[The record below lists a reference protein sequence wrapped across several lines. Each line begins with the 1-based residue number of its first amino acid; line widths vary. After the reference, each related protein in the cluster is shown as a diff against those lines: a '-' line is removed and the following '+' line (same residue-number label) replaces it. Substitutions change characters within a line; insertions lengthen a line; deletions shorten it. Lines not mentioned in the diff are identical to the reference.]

1 MKKVKFENRQGLDLV
16 GYLYPNDSNSIAVI
30 MMHGFGRNKDG
41 PSGYYKELS
50 KLISKK
56 YTVLRFDF
64 QACGESEGHFREFSI
79 RNYLKD
85 CDSAIEY
92 LKSLNCNEFYL
103 IGHSLGALVA
113 IKSSIKHGDVKKVIA
128 IAPPILVKLPQKEER
143 IHFEKQHNLTLWET
157 SKIIMR
163 FLWDKLSIQP
173 ISILRKI
180 NTYTTIIFSYEDKL
194 CDYKLLKPKIHDSFF
209 IEWKEIKG
217 ADHSFSKKI
226 HKQKLFKIIKDELKL

>member
-1 MKKVKFENRQGLDLV
+1 MKKIHFENKQGLDLI
-16 GYLYPNDSNSIAVI
+16 GYLYPNNSNSIAVI
-30 MMHGFGRNKDG
+30 MMHGFGRDKDG
-41 PSGYYKELS
+41 PNGYYKELA
-50 KLISKK
+50 KIISKK

-85 CDSAIEY
+85 ADSAIEY
-92 LKSLNCNEFYL
+92 LKSLNYTEFYL

-113 IKSSIKHGDVKKVIA
+113 IKTSIKHDDVEKTIA
-128 IAPPILVKLPQKEER
+128 IAPPILVKLPQREER
-143 IHFEKQHNLTLWET
+143 IHFEKAHNLTLWET
-157 SKIIMR
+157 FKIISR
-163 FLWDKLSIQP
+163 FIWDKLSIQP
-173 ISILRKI
+173 ISIL
-180 NTYTTIIFSYEDKL
+180 NNVNNYTTIIFSYDDMI
-194 CDYKLLKPKIHDSFF
+194 CDYKHIKSKIKDSFF